1 MSSGGEIRAAAC
13 AQGLV
18 RKRRNHLAALLSGS
32 ALALLSRKLFPFTFA
47 EFSIGLL
54 IGLFYANG
62 FEYAFHRMVLH
73 WHRGFFAQQHLRH
86 HSTWRAPDE
95 ARYVNFA
102 RTPWAVVTLFM
113 VNAIPVGLAEWV
125 FRVGWACGMFIIFTL
140 YYIAFE
146 EIHWRTHVS
155 GWLPPWLHFAV
166 RHHLLHHAGAE
177 ERFNVFL
184 PVFDWLF
191 GTGKGSQSKCA

>member
-1 MSSGGEIRAAAC
+1 MSWGGEIRAAAC
-13 AQGLV
+13 AQGLA

-32 ALALLSRKLFPFTFA
+32 ALALLSRKLFPFTFG

-54 IGLFYANG
+54 VGLFYANG

-125 FRVGWACGMFIIFTL
+125 FRLGWAAGMFVIFTL

-155 GWLPPWLHFAV
+155 GWLPPWLRFAA

>member
-13 AQGLV
+13 AQGLA

-32 ALALLSRKLFPFTFA
+32 ALALLSRKLFPFTFG

-54 IGLFYANG
+54 VGLFYANG

-95 ARYVNFA
+95 ARYVSFA

-113 VNAIPVGLAEWV
+113 GNAIPVGLAEWV
-125 FRVGWACGMFIIFTL
+125 FRVGWASGMFVTFTL

-146 EIHWRTHVS
+146 EIHWRTHAS
-155 GWLPPWLHFAV
+155 GWLPPWLRFAA